1 VFRQQGQSLDDVDTD
16 VEWQPQQLNQQHPSQ
31 SARRPFSSLFAR
43 NNDNARDNTASNK
56 YAVASDFGES
66 TEDLARPKSRFSL
79 GIPSMQLPSIGLV
92 GHTRFSGQSSAPR
105 PLFTQRTGA
114 TGRAGVASSVY
125 PPTEYHPSDNL
136 TSPVPPMPTQPMPA
150 YTGGARSRRDQDRHG
165 RTRKT
170 SRKHS
175 HTHSSKVKSRSG
187 GNSKHARSRRHQQS
201 SRHHDINSSAMNG
214 GTTTTESSL
223 STSTDSSGSTDEKN
237 GRPREHG
244 RRTRSP
250 PRPFMGCFPPVR
262 SRRMRTRIVQC
273 VVAGLFLVLIGGV
286 CKSSLKPLMSW

>member
-1 VFRQQGQSLDDVDTD
+1 MFRQQGQSLDDVDTD

-31 SARRPFSSLFAR
+31 PTRRPFSSLFAR
-43 NNDNARDNTASNK
+43 NNDNTNTTSNNK
-56 YAVASDFGES
+56 YAVASNFGES
-66 TEDLARPKSRFSL
+66 TENLASPKPRFSL
-79 GIPSMQLPSIGLV
+79 GIPSMQLPSMGLV

-114 TGRAGVASSVY
+114 TGRAGVPSSVY

-136 TSPVPPMPTQPMPA
+136 ASPVPAMPTQPMPI
-150 YTGGARSRRDQDRHG
+150 YTGAARSRRGQDRHG

-175 HTHSSKVKSRSG
+175 HAHSSTNKSRSDSG
-187 GNSKHARSRRHQQS
+187 SKHGRSRRHQQQS
-201 SRHHDINSSAMNG
+201 SRHRDVNSSAVNG
-214 GTTTTESSL
+214 GTESSL
-223 STSTDSSGSTDEKN
+223 SSSTDSSGFTDEKN
-237 GRPREHG
+237 GRSREH
-244 RRTRSP
+244 RRRARSP

-273 VVAGLFLVLIGGV
+273 AVAGLFLVLISGI
-286 CKSSLKPLMSW
+286 CKSNTR